1 MSRTTG
7 AEQRRNEELDDRT
20 NISRTIRTELK
31 RREELDERTNMSRTT
46 GQSKDKQNNKDGTK
60 MERRTR

>member
-7 AEQRRNEELDDRT
+7 KELR
-20 NISRTIRTELK
+20 

-46 GQSKDKQNNKDGTK
+46 GQSKDDQNNREGTK
-60 MERRTR
+60 KNSRTG